1 MNTKIDGLHSLKG
14 QPKIIQNYEEL
25 NKRLQ
30 LWYIE
35 YSKKRTTPEGTSES
49 STKRPR
55 VNMLKV
61 GSLIRE
67 QEKIVYGLGEA
78 IQEIEDRG
86 KALKDRKD
94 QQIWFI
100 DEDHGKVLK
109 LHQKLDK
116 DMPQYKG

>member
-1 MNTKIDGLHSLKG
+1 MNTTIDGLHSLKG
-14 QPKIIQNYEEL
+14 QPKIVENDEEL
-25 NKRLQ
+25 DKRLQ

-49 STKRPR
+49 STKKPR

-61 GSLIRE
+61 GCLTRE
-67 QEKIVYGLGEA
+67 QEKLVYGLEET

-94 QQIWFI
+94 QQI
-100 DEDHGKVLK
+100 
-109 LHQKLDK
+109 
-116 DMPQYKG
+116 